1 MYIKTLLF
9 IILSDLTLRFET
21 QSETLSNDE
30 ITSACSC
37 TCTSCILKRLC
48 YKSFFFVIKCF
59 KVRRKNHNYTELKT
73 ESP

>member
-9 IILSDLTLRFET
+9 IILSVLTLRFET

-48 YKSFFFVIKCF
+48 YKSFSEEKIIIIL
-59 KVRRKNHNYTELKT
+59 N
-73 ESP
+73 